1 MSNRLNYFVSSIF
14 FCKYKLTRKEKI
26 ANIRN
31 MFPIP
36 KNFIIKS
43 DHKAKNKESDFKVRI
58 TSVRSSKIYE
68 Q

>member
-1 MSNRLNYFVSSIF
+1 MF
-14 FCKYKLTRKEKI
+14 FCKYKLTIKEKK

-31 MFPIP
+31 ILPIP
-36 KNFIIKS
+36 KDLIIKS